1 MTWPPRAASH
11 AGVGT
16 LTGQG
21 DGRGDKPRQIAPT
34 GSELIGMG
42 VAIAVAFALPF
53 AAGFGVDALLHSSPV
68 GVLIG
73 LFAGIVAVT
82 AFVVS
87 QFRRYL

>member
-1 MTWPPRAASH
+1 
-11 AGVGT
+11 
-16 LTGQG
+16 
-21 DGRGDKPRQIAPT
+21 
-34 GSELIGMG
+34 MG
-42 VAIAVAFALPF
+42 VAIAVSFALPF
-53 AAGFGVDALLHSSPV
+53 GAGFGVDALLHSSPV